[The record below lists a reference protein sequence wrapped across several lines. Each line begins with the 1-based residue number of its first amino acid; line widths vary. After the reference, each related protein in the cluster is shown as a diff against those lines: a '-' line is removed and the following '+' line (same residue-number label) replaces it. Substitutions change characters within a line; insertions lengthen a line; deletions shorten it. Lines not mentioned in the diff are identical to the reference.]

1 MSTAPAVRRDER
13 TVEVENAGLRWS
25 YATLSFGLLAVVAYR
40 SYVWHESPWDLL
52 ALVVLG
58 GAVSSAYQG
67 FHRTRLGPLA
77 AVSLLTFGFAA
88 AVAALLAWFREV
100 RP

>member
-13 TVEVENAGLRWS
+13 TVEVENAGLRLS
-25 YATLSFGLLAVVAYR
+25 NATLLFGLLAVVASR
-40 SYVWHESPWDLL
+40 SFVWHESPWDLL

-58 GAVSSAYQG
+58 GVAGAAYQG

-77 AVSLLTFGFAA
+77 ASTLLTFGFAA
-88 AVAALLAWFREV
+88 AVAALLVWLRE
-100 RP
+100 